1 MTSPWETAIA
11 DKRQR
16 LNNAIPPEWRLKT
29 KIDSPN
35 VMNVPI
41 NSGILTPEEIQI
53 TESSAVELVRQL
65 ARGEL
70 TSTAVTLAFC
80 KRAALA
86 QQLVLFFSPSSHSIC

>member
-1 MTSPWETAIA
+1 MTSSWETAVA
-11 DKRQR
+11 DKKQR
-16 LNNAIPPEWRLKT
+16 LDNAIPPEWRLKT
-29 KIDSPN
+29 KVDSPN

-65 ARGEL
+65 ARGKL

-86 QQLVLFFSPSSHSIC
+86 QQLVVIFSVSSQFVC